1 MASLDLIGF
10 DELADAMIRISEVP
24 WDVME
29 KSLNAMAAVAA
40 DKIRATGESMG
51 VRDPESKVH
60 ILDKIKPAKARRTR
74 YGGMQKITFSGSRKR
89 GDIRTRNA
97 EIAYVN
103 EYGKRSQTAR
113 PFILTAMESNAD
125 EISDAG
131 EKIFGDWTEKEFVR
145 D

>member
-1 MASLDLIGF
+1 MASLEIQGF
-10 DELADAMIRISEVP
+10 DALEAALLRISDVP
-24 WDVME
+24 WEIME
-29 KSLNAMAAVAA
+29 KSLNAMAAVAS
-40 DKIRATGESMG
+40 DRIRATGESMG

-60 ILDKIKPAKARRTR
+60 ILDKIKPTKAKKTDD
-74 YGGMQKITFSGSRKR
+74 GGVQQITFSGSRTRNGVK
-89 GDIRTRNA
+89 TRNA

-103 EYGKRSQTAR
+103 EYGKRSQAAR

-131 EKIFGDWTEKEFVR
+131 EKVFGDWTEKEFAR